1 MNITYSIKNIKTYTL
16 IEARLTGPV
25 KNNDWVSFF
34 NRVTREAKNSDQL
47 YMLIDEKH
55 FESEINY
62 DSAKAL
68 LESASST
75 PIKKFVMSFST
86 SDPMKIQM
94 QRLYHAMAEVA
105 NVPLAISYHL
115 SLNEARNV
123 IRNMCLSCYSR
134 MISLVRK

>member
-1 MNITYSIKNIKTYTL
+1 MNITYNIKSVKSYTL

-25 KNNDWVSFF
+25 RNNDWIAFF
-34 NRVTREAKNSDQL
+34 DQITNETKKSERL
-47 YMLIDEKH
+47 YLLVDEKH

-62 DSAKAL
+62 DTAKAL
-68 LESASST
+68 MDKASNT

-86 SDPMKIQM
+86 SDPMKMQM
-94 QRLYHAMAEVA
+94 QRLYRAMAEMT
-105 NVPLAISYHL
+105 NVPVSISYHL

-123 IRNMCLSCYSR
+123 IRNMCLSCYSK